1 MNTYSYPTN
10 AELISVAQKFL
21 PQLELSAPVLS
32 MFPRRAINESMLIWE
47 QKDNYQGLMKA
58 RGYNGSPGKINPVG
72 ISRYTMQPGVYG
84 GFAEIDEAEL
94 TIRREEGTFNQPM
107 DLSSQV
113 MERTIQVTN
122 AQVQLEEYLVWTLLA
137 SGTFTSTDAKGAV
150 IDAKSFTQRIY
161 TAAVTY
167 ATHATAT
174 PLADFSAVALMHR
187 GFSVRFDKA
196 ARAMMNLGT
205 ANDIR
210 LNTNAADLG
219 GKRRDFGATFNSLK
233 QVNEVFLENDLP
245 QMETYDEGYYD
256 DNGVFQLYIPNNVI
270 IVKGARTD
278 AAPPGEWLQTRNAH
292 NFNQAPG
299 TYQYVEDS
307 MGKSPPRY
315 VRVHRGFNGGP
326 VVEFP
331 SAIVIIQC

>member
-1 MNTYSYPTN
+1 
-10 AELISVAQKFL
+10 
-21 PQLELSAPVLS
+21 
-32 MFPRRAINESMLIWE
+32 MLIWE
-47 QKDNYQGLMKA
+47 QMDAYQGRMAA

-72 ISRYTMQPGVYG
+72 ISRFTMQPGVYG

-113 MERTIQVTN
+113 MQKTVQVTN
-122 AQVQLEEYLVWTLLA
+122 AQVVTEEYLVWTLLA
-137 SGTFTSTDAKGAV
+137 SGTFTSTDDKGAV
-150 IDAKSFTQRIY
+150 IDSKSFTQRIF

-174 PLADFSAVALMHR
+174 PLADFSTVALLHR

-196 ARAMMNLGT
+196 ASALMNLDT
-205 ANDIR
+205 ANDVR

-219 GKRRDFGATFNSLK
+219 GKRRDFGATFNSIK
-233 QVNEVFLENDLP
+233 DVNEVFLENDLP
-245 QMETYDEGYYD
+245 SLKTYDEGYYD
-256 DNGVFQLYIPNNVI
+256 STGTFQLYIPNSTI
-270 IVKGARTD
+270 IVRGRRLDGASV
-278 AAPPGEWLQTRNAH
+278 GEWLQTRNAH

-299 TYQYVEDS
+299 TYMYVEDS

-331 SAIVIIQC
+331 SAIVIMQC